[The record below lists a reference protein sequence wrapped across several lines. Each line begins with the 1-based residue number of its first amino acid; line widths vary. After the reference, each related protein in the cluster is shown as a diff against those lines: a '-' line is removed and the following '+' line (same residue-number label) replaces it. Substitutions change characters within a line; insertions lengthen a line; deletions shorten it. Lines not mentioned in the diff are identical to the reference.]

1 MPEHTPSPTP
11 SRAVYGFAMY
21 LSFKLFFILY
31 VIWAYVPES
40 WFEFIGITY
49 LPNRYWALSI
59 PVFLLTVLT
68 TFAFVIYPSLGL
80 LMTPDI
86 NELRTVKDSK
96 SKSYPVNRDTFVD
109 HSSKMCCCTDLKKC
123 KKIDFDKMHN
133 TFAEKSVPALYDLDV
148 GAVSEHLYLK

>member
-31 VIWAYVPES
+31 VIWTYVPES

-86 NELRTVKDSK
+86 NDLRTVQDSK
-96 SKSYPVNRDTFVD
+96 SKSYPVNTDKFAD
-109 HSSKMCCCTDLKKC
+109 NSSKMCGCNDLKKC
-123 KKIDFDKMHN
+123 KKLDFDKMQH
-133 TFAEKSVPALYDLDV
+133 TFVEKRVPALYDLDV